1 MEVLYRKYRPV
12 TFDDM
17 IGQDVPKT
25 VLENASKLSDPP
37 HAYLFAG
44 MRGTGKTTAARIFAK
59 ALNCTSEGKKPCL
72 NCESCKSFAEG
83 SLDYV
88 EMDAATHSSVDDA
101 RSLREMALISPM
113 ASKYRIFVI
122 DEVHRLSASAFDAL
136 LKIIEEPPPFSIFI
150 FATTEPHKVPKTIL
164 SRVLRLDFSPVNPEI
179 LATYLDNIAKR
190 EGYKLERGLFLSIA
204 RRAEGSVRD
213 SLSFLQQI
221 FMLFEGKSLSTKDI
235 YSVLGLPDEE
245 VISNMMKFLYEG
257 DLTRLINLMDF
268 LRTSSLS
275 PFAIIDSWIYFVL
288 SRIALDQRPLAFI
301 DRLIQV
307 KNDLKYDP
315 NPFMRFEM
323 EVYAVFSILNT
334 SKEIVVEKTP
344 EIKDSPKKIH
354 NEKKL
359 TKTLETKAEPTVN
372 KGPIPTEESVAN
384 KESVTIEKTAFI
396 EESEVN
402 KNNLKKADLT
412 IEKINDAYSK
422 VLDELKNNNQT
433 MVHAKYIAAKPI
445 RFEDNKVVFG
455 FSRKES
461 KWHKEQFDSNAKDR
475 EMVRSML
482 SKELG
487 FEVQLSSEFIEKETK
502 KEPKATSVGLTFP
515 DLLQHFNAK
524 EIKID

>member
-1 MEVLYRKYRPV
+1 
-12 TFDDM
+12 M
-17 IGQDVPKT
+17 IGQEVPKT

-59 ALNCTSEGKKPCL
+59 ALNCTSDGKKPCL
-72 NCESCKSFAEG
+72 NCESCKSFIEG

-164 SRVLRLDFSPVNPEI
+164 SRVLRLDFSPVSPEI
-179 LATYLDNIAKR
+179 LATYLDNIAKL
-190 EGYKLERGLFLSIA
+190 EGYKLERGLCLAIA

-245 VISNMMKFLYEG
+245 VISNMMDFLYKG
-257 DLTRLINLMDF
+257 NLSRLVKLMDF

-275 PFAIIDSWIYFVL
+275 PFAIIDSWIYFAL
-288 SRIALDQRPLAFI
+288 SRIATDQRPLAFI
-301 DRLIQV
+301 DRLIEV

-323 EVYAVFSILNT
+323 EVYAVFSILNAN
-334 SKEIVVEKTP
+334 KEIFVEKTP
-344 EIKDSPKKIH
+344 AMKDSPKKVH
-354 NEKKL
+354 SEKRF
-359 TKTLETKAEPTVN
+359 TKAVEIKTEPVTN
-372 KGPIPTEESVAN
+372 KETAVIEESAAN
-384 KESVTIEKTAFI
+384 KEIAIIERPAVV
-396 EESEVN
+396 EESALD
-402 KNNLKKADLT
+402 KNVEKKADLS
-412 IEKINDAYSK
+412 IEQINNSYSK
-422 VLDELKNNNQT
+422 VLEDLKNSNQT
-433 MVHAKYIAAKPI
+433 IVHAKFIAAKPI
-445 RFEDNKVVFG
+445 RFENNKVVFG
-455 FSRKES
+455 FSKKES

-475 EMVRSML
+475 EMVRRML

-487 FEVQLSSEFIEKETK
+487 VDVQLSSEFIEKETK
-502 KEPKATSVGLTFP
+502 IEPKVTSAGITFP